1 MSCGLR
7 HYQKYATPQYSETT
21 QYMEIYI
28 TVLLSQSFVKKSLQM
43 IKYDSKQFA
52 VLCATKKALEW
63 IFHASIF

>member
-1 MSCGLR
+1 MSCGLH

-21 QYMEIYI
+21 QYMETYI
-28 TVLLSQSFVKKSLQM
+28 TVLLSHFLLKSLQM

-52 VLCATKKALEW
+52 VLCAMKKALEW